1 MSSEYLHQG
10 SVAVNDPAAIEIVAS
25 DRLVSDFQAYST
37 WRAELSQSI
46 AQLSRW
52 LTEQDLDNSQTQLR
66 ISTLLEKLKDDKLN
80 IAFVA
85 EFSRGKSELINAIFF
100 AHYKQRVL
108 PSSAGRTTMCP
119 TELLYDASR
128 PPSIQLLP
136 IETRAEN
143 ATTSE
148 YRRYPEEWTTLP
160 LDLDNAESL
169 LAAFRRVGDTKKV
182 PIEEAKKYSLY
193 DESDPDQKMTVDA
206 KGEIDIP
213 CWRHAVINFPHP
225 LLEQG
230 LVILDTPGLNAIG
243 TEPELTLNLLP
254 NAHAI
259 LFILAADTGVTKSDI
274 DVWRNHIGRAQTG
287 TRGRLVVLNKI
298 DGLWDPLKTQAEM
311 DAEINKQVDTT
322 AQLLGVPVRQVYPI
336 SAQKALVAKVQD
348 DDALLVRSRLT
359 PLEDALSH
367 ELLPAKQDIVR
378 DSTMTEVEDVVLATR
393 NIVSARRKGVKEQ
406 LNELATLKGK
416 NQDVVTQ
423 MMDKVMSDK
432 KHFEQGLVRFQA
444 LRSVFSQ
451 QTNQLLTLLGMD
463 GLKAEIGRIRYEME
477 HSKFSFGEGGL
488 RSLMERFFKDT
499 NGNITRSAEQV
510 AEIQA
515 MMAAM
520 YKKFSEEHGLGQAT
534 PPPFSTLKYHK
545 ELARLEKSFREHFN
559 TISNL
564 ITTTQGR
571 ITQKFF
577 ETVASRV
584 VYVFE
589 VANRD
594 VENWLKAV
602 MAPMET
608 QVREHQLQLRRRL
621 ESIKRIHKATDTL
634 EERLTELEDIDRQ
647 LASQIGELDQ
657 RSRAVYALLNRQIG
671 KTSQAA

>member
-1 MSSEYLHQG
+1 MSTDYLHRDEI
-10 SVAVNDPAAIEIVAS
+10 AANDVDS
-25 DRLVSDFQAYST
+25 NDRLAGDFQAYSA
-37 WRAELSQSI
+37 WRGQLSQRV

-52 LTEQDLDNSQTQLR
+52 LSEQDLDDAQTQLR
-66 ISTLLEKLKDDKLN
+66 IQTLLEKLKDDKLN

-100 AHYKQRVL
+100 AHYGKRVL

-119 TELLYDASR
+119 TEILFDPSR

-136 IETRAEN
+136 IETRAQN
-143 ATTSE
+143 VTTSE
-148 YRRYPEEWTTLP
+148 YRRYTEEWATTELEV
-160 LDLDNAESL
+160 DNADAM
-169 LAAFRRVGDTKKV
+169 LAALGQVGHTKRVS
-182 PIEEAKKYSLY
+182 IEVAKSFGLF
-193 DESDPDQKMTVDA
+193 DEDDPDQVIMVGADGTV
-206 KGEIDIP
+206 EIP
-213 CWRHAVINFPHP
+213 AWRHAVINFPHP

-259 LFILAADTGVTKSDI
+259 LFILSADTGVTKSDI
-274 DVWRNHIGRAQTG
+274 DVWRNHIGKAQAG
-287 TRGRLVVLNKI
+287 SRGRLVVLNKI
-298 DGLWDPLKTQAEM
+298 DGLWDELKTPAQIE
-311 DAEINKQVDTT
+311 AEIDRQVVTT
-322 AQLLGVPVRQVYPI
+322 ASLLGVNPNHVFPV
-336 SAQKALVAKVQD
+336 SAQKALVAKVQHD
-348 DDALLVRSRLT
+348 EALLQRAHLMD
-359 PLEDALSH
+359 LEAALSG

-378 DSTMTEVEDVVLATR
+378 DSTITEVEDIVLATR
-393 NIVSARRKGVKEQ
+393 NLLGTRRTSLLEQ
-406 LNELATLKGK
+406 LDELARLRGK
-416 NQDVVTQ
+416 NQDVVMQ
-423 MMDKVMSDK
+423 MMDKVQTDK
-432 KHFEQGLVRFQA
+432 RHFEQGLVRFQA
-444 LRSVFSQ
+444 LRSIFSQ

-463 GLKAEIGRIRYEME
+463 SLKAEIARIRDEME
-477 HSKFSFGEGGL
+477 RSWFSFGEGGL
-488 RSLMERFFKDT
+488 RATMERFFKDT
-499 NGNITRSAEQV
+499 NANIASSAEQV

-520 YKKFSEEHGLGQAT
+520 YKKFSEEHGLGQVT

-545 ELARLEKSFREHFN
+545 EIARLEKSFREHFN
-559 TISNL
+559 TVGRL
-564 ITTTQGR
+564 LTTSQSR
-571 ITQKFF
+571 ITRKFF

-634 EERLTELEDIDRQ
+634 EGRIEELEDMDRQ
-647 LASQIGELDQ
+647 LTSQMDDLDQ
-657 RSRAVYALLNRQIG
+657 CHRQVLAALNSEISRL
-671 KTSQAA
+671 AA

>member
-1 MSSEYLHQG
+1 MMDYLHLDAL
-10 SVAVNDPAAIEIVAS
+10 AVNDPLGS
-25 DRLVSDFQAYST
+25 DRLAGDFQAYSA
-37 WRAELSQSI
+37 WRGQLSQSVS
-46 AQLSRW
+46 QLGRW
-52 LTEQDLDNSQTQLR
+52 LSEQDLGDAQTQLR
-66 ISTLLEKLKDDKLN
+66 VQTLLDKLKDDKLN

-100 AHYKQRVL
+100 AHYGQRVL

-119 TELLYDASR
+119 TELFYDPQR

-136 IETRAEN
+136 IETRRQN
-143 ATTSE
+143 VTTSE
-148 YRRYPEEWTTLP
+148 YRRYPEEWHTLP
-160 LDLDNAESL
+160 LEISNAGSL
-169 LAAFRRVGDTKKV
+169 LDAFRQVGRTKRVPV
-182 PIEEAKKYSLY
+182 AEARDYGLFN
-193 DESDPDQKMTVDA
+193 DEDPDQKMTVADDLTI
-206 KGEIDIP
+206 EIP
-213 CWRHAVINFPHP
+213 AWRHALINFPHP

-254 NAHAI
+254 NAHAV

-274 DVWRNHIGRAQTG
+274 EVWRNHVGRVQGGA
-287 TRGRLVVLNKI
+287 RGRLVVLNKI
-298 DGLWDPLKTQAEM
+298 DGLWDDLKSDGEIR
-311 DAEINKQVDTT
+311 AEIDRQVETT
-322 AQLLGVPVRQVYPI
+322 AHLLSVPRAQVYPV
-336 SAQKALVAKVQD
+336 SAQKALVAKVHQD
-348 DDALLVRSRLT
+348 AALLERSQLNRLET
-359 PLEDALSH
+359 ALSQ

-378 DSTMTEVEDVVLATR
+378 DSTVTEVEDIVGATRSILATR
-393 NIVSARRKGVKEQ
+393 RGGLSEQ
-406 LNELATLKGK
+406 LDELTKLRGK
-416 NQDVVTQ
+416 NQDVVAQ
-423 MMDKVMSDK
+423 MMEKVQADK

-463 GLKAEIGRIRYEME
+463 ALKAEIARIRGEME
-477 HSKFSFGEGGL
+477 RSLFSFGEGGL
-488 RSLMERFFKDT
+488 RAIMDRFFKDV
-499 NGNITRSAEQV
+499 NGNISKSAEQV

-520 YKKFSEEHGLGQAT
+520 YRKFSEEHGLGQVT

-559 TISNL
+559 TIGNL
-564 ITTTQGR
+564 LTTSQGR
-571 ITQKFF
+571 LTAKFF

-594 VENWLKAV
+594 VDNWLKAV

-634 EERLTELEDIDRQ
+634 EDRIVELEDMDRQ
-647 LASQIGELDQ
+647 LQHQLAELDANLRQ
-657 RSRAVYALLNRQIG
+657 FYTVLNSEFG
-671 KTSQAA
+671 HQAAA

>member
-1 MSSEYLHQG
+1 MSTNDLQP
-10 SVAVNDPAAIEIVAS
+10 VAANDHLVA
-25 DRLVSDFQAYST
+25 DFQAYSA
-37 WRAELSQSI
+37 WRGHLSQSI

-52 LTEQDLDNSQTQLR
+52 LNEQDLNDSQTTLR
-66 ISTLLEKLKDDKLN
+66 IQGLLDRLKEDKLN

-100 AHYKQRVL
+100 AHYGKRIL

-119 TELLYDASR
+119 TELLFDAGR
-128 PPSIQLLP
+128 APSLQLLP
-136 IETRAEN
+136 IETRGN
-143 ATTSE
+143 NVTTVE
-148 YRRYPEEWTTLP
+148 YRRYPDEWHSIA
-160 LDLDNAESL
+160 LDIDDADSMQD
-169 LAAFRRVGDTKKV
+169 AFKEIGRTQRVSVET
-182 PIEEAKKYSLY
+182 AKRFGLY
-193 DESDPDQKMTVDA
+193 DESDPDQVVALDA
-206 KGEIDIP
+206 HGEVEIP
-213 CWRHAVINFPHP
+213 CWRHAMINFPHP

-274 DVWRNHIGRAQTG
+274 EVWRNHIVRNQSGK
-287 TRGRLVVLNKI
+287 RGRLVVLNKI
-298 DGLWDPLKTQAEM
+298 DGLWDDLRTSAEI
-311 DAEINKQVDTT
+311 DAEIAKQVKTT
-322 AQLLGVPVRQVYPI
+322 AELLAMPSSQIYPV
-336 SAQKALVAKVQD
+336 SAQKALLAKVQN
-348 DDALLVRSRLT
+348 DDALLQKSCLSV
-359 PLEDALSH
+359 LERALSDD
-367 ELLPAKQDIVR
+367 LLPGKQDIVR
-378 DSTMTEVEDVVLATR
+378 DATQTEVEDL
-393 NIVSARRKGVKEQ
+393 VSAIRSILQARQDGVQEQ
-406 LNELATLKGK
+406 LAELTGLRGK
-416 NQDVVTQ
+416 NQDVIAQ
-423 MMDKVMSDK
+423 MMVKVSEDK

-451 QTNQLLTLLGMD
+451 QTNKLFSLLGKEA
-463 GLKAEIGRIRYEME
+463 LKAEIERIRDQMDR
-477 HSKFSFGEGGL
+477 SLFSFGEGGL
-488 RSLMERFFKDT
+488 RSTMDNFFIDVNSSIAK
-499 NGNITRSAEQV
+499 SAEQV

-520 YKKFSEEHGLGQAT
+520 YKKFSEEHGLGQVT

-559 TISNL
+559 TIGKL
-564 ITTTQGR
+564 LTTSQGR
-571 ITQKFF
+571 LTRKFF

-621 ESIKRIHKATDTL
+621 ESIKRIHNATTTL
-634 EERLTELEDIDRQ
+634 EDRIQELEEMNRQLTEQITELNGKLRQ
-647 LASQIGELDQ
+647 
-657 RSRAVYALLNRQIG
+657 VYGAL
-671 KTSQAA
+671 QAEMQVFAAKAA